1 MKNLLRTA
9 ILGLAILST
18 GIMAGIET
26 RQFNSPEQEQAYKDL
41 VFELRCLV
49 CQNQNLAD
57 SNAELA
63 VDLRNEVYKMLQDG
77 KSKQDVLDFMVA
89 RYGDFVLY
97 KPPVEK
103 ATALLWFG
111 PAVML
116 AIGLLIAILF
126 IRRHR
131 NQPGEDHPDEVMPE
145 DDY

>member
-1 MKNLLRTA
+1 MKRLLLSLLATL
-9 ILGLAILST
+9 ILTST
-18 GIMAGIET
+18 FALAGIET
-26 RQFNSPEQEQAYKDL
+26 RQFSSPKQEQDYKEL

-63 VDLRNEVYKMLQDG
+63 KDLRDEVYKMLQSG
-77 KSKQDVLDFMVA
+77 KTKQDVLDFMVA

-111 PAVML
+111 PAIML
-116 AIGLLIAILF
+116 AIGLLIIIIF

-131 NQPGEDHPDEVMPE
+131 NLPGEDDPEEVMPE

>member
-18 GIMAGIET
+18 GVMAGIET

>member
-1 MKNLLRTA
+1 MNRLVLLLLVSLT
-9 ILGLAILST
+9 LVSTLSL
-18 GIMAGIET
+18 AGIET
-26 RQFNSPEQEQAYKDL
+26 RQFSSPKQEQDYKEL

-63 VDLRNEVYKMLQDG
+63 QDLRDEVYKMLRSG

-116 AIGLLIAILF
+116 AIGLLIVFVF

-131 NQPGEDHPDEVMPE
+131 NRPGEDDPEEVMPE

>member
-1 MKNLLRTA
+1 MKHLVTLMLVALLWSATS
-9 ILGLAILST
+9 L
-18 GIMAGIET
+18 AGIET
-26 RQFNSPEQEQAYKDL
+26 RQFDNPQQEKDYKEL

-63 VDLRNEVYKMLQDG
+63 MDLRDEVFKMLKEG
-77 KSKQDVLDFMVA
+77 KSKQEILDFMVA

-97 KPPVEK
+97 RPPVDR

-111 PAVML
+111 PAIML
-116 AIGLLIAILF
+116 AIGLLIIIIF

-131 NQPGEDHPDEVMPE
+131 NRPGVQDPEEIIPE
-145 DDY
+145 DDF